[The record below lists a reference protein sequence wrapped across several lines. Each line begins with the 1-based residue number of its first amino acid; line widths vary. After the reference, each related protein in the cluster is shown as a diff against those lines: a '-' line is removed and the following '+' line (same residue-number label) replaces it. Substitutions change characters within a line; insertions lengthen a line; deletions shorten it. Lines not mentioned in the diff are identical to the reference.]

1 MIEDKHIYEPMLN
14 RQRVQLKIE
23 KQKINRYYQKIALV
37 CSLKAVDRILMV
49 KARLKLI
56 ELEKRSFILDVQ

>member
-56 ELEKRSFILDVQ
+56 ELEKRSFVLDVQ

>member
-49 KARLKLI
+49 KARFKLI
-56 ELEKRSFILDVQ
+56 ELEKRSFILDV

>member
-56 ELEKRSFILDVQ
+56 ELEKRSFILDV

>member
-23 KQKINRYYQKIALV
+23 KQKINRYYQKIGLV

-56 ELEKRSFILDVQ
+56 ELEKRSFILDV